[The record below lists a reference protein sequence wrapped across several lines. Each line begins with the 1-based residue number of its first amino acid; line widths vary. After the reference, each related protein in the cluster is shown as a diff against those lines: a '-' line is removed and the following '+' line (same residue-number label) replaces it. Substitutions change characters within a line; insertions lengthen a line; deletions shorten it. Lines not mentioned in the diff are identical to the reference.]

1 MKNFNWLLL
10 VIILSIA
17 TIGGVGLRN
26 KYVGEINEL
35 RQQYDSLGVELKG
48 VQAERQKFAS
58 LLNTQEQLT
67 DSLENQLSE
76 TKKQLG
82 DISNKYANLRNDLE
96 GFSPDEHIEFFKGII
111 FSEYSGDIVDIGDY
125 PKSVVLEGENLV
137 LVAQWQVETSNYLF
151 VELFEKRA
159 VVLKQKEIISEY
171 EGLVSSLKGEI
182 EIKDLIIDNEERQN
196 SLLLEQQGVLKKEN
210 DTLTQENKE
219 KSKGIL
225 IRNII
230 IGVVTVIAVV
240 L

>member
-10 VIILSIA
+10 VIILSIV

-48 VQAERQKFAS
+48 VQAERQKLAS

-67 DSLENQLSE
+67 DSLENQLTE

-82 DISNKYANLRNDLE
+82 DIYNKYADLKNDLE
-96 GFSPDEHIEFFKGII
+96 GFSPDEHIEFFKGIT

-171 EGLVSSLKGEI
+171 EGLVASLKGEI
-182 EIKDLIIDNEERQN
+182 EIKDLIIDNEKRQN

>member
-1 MKNFNWLLL
+1 MKNLNWLFLA
-10 VIILSIA
+10 IILSIV
-17 TIGGVGLRN
+17 TIGGVGLCN

-67 DSLENQLSE
+67 DSLENQLTE
-76 TKKQLG
+76 TKKQLE
-82 DISNKYANLRNDLE
+82 DISDKYANLRNDLE